1 MDADEIKARFEKA
14 VGLFLAEQEELLQL
28 NVNERAVGATLA
40 HLYVRELFP
49 DHRVD
54 AEYNRVGFEGDPKRL
69 NLPPECGGENGRVFP
84 DIIVHHRGIND
95 ENLLV
100 VEIKLTT
107 NRQPRHCDMIKLVG
121 FRDQLHYQVGAFLE
135 LPAGKHFGKKDV
147 LIQWVD

>member
-1 MDADEIKARFEKA
+1 MDVDEIKARFEKA
-14 VGLFLAEQEELLQL
+14 VELFLAEQEELLQL

-40 HLYVRELFP
+40 HLYVREQFP

-54 AEYNRVGFEGDPKRL
+54 AEYNRVGIDGSAKRL

-107 NRQPRHCDMIKLVG
+107 NRQPRQCDMIKLEG
-121 FRDQLHYQVGAFLE
+121 YRDQLHYQVGAFLE
-135 LPAGKHFGKKDV
+135 LPAGKHIGTKETS
-147 LIQWVD
+147 IMWV